1 MLENNQKEIILLKD
15 LGMKFPKETSKKKA
29 RYGLYK
35 CFCGNEFE
43 TQFHGVKNKS
53 ITSCGCSRVTHNK
66 TKHSLYTVWHNMVRR
81 CINKNHRGYKDYG
94 GRGITV
100 CDEWF
105 DINNFIED
113 MLPSYQDGLSIDRKN
128 NDLGYNKDNCRW
140 VNKNTQAR
148 NTRKIMST
156 NVSGYRGVC
165 WHKQRQKWRV
175 AISINNKSIHI
186 GLFDNPLD
194 GALAY
199 DNYIIKHNLEHTKN
213 FS

>member
-15 LGMKFPKETSKKKA
+15 LGMKFPTETSKKKA
-29 RYGLYK
+29 RYGLFK
-35 CFCGNEFE
+35 CFCGKEFK
-43 TQFHGVKNKS
+43 TQSHAVNNKL
-53 ITSCGCSRVTHNK
+53 IISCGCSRTTHNQTNHK
-66 TKHSLYTVWHNMVRR
+66 LYIVWNNMIKR
-81 CINKNHRGYKDYG
+81 CTDKNNKAYKNYG

-100 CDEWF
+100 CERWLDV
-105 DINNFIED
+105 NNFIED
-113 MLPSYQDGLSIDRKN
+113 MYPSHKDGLSIDRIDN
-128 NDLGYNKDNCRW
+128 NKGYSKDNCRW
-140 VNKNTQAR
+140 VNKNIQSR

-156 NVSGYRGVC
+156 NNSNYRGVS

-199 DNYIIKHNLEHTKN
+199 DNYIIEHNLEHTKN